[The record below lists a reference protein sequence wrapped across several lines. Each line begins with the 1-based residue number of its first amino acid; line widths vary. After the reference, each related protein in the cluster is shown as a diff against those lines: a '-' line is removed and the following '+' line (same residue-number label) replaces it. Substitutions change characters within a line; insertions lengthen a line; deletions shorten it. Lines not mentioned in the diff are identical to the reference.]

1 MKQIKP
7 QVEFLQRLYLIKGTA
22 SSIAERAESWV
33 KVDGEAVPYC
43 QRLMRSP
50 LAQRVVRDLVYWSWD
65 AAQMLREYT
74 VDAEPSAFQILEDL
88 SERSF
93 KEPSGSGSVDSCSSE
108 LQDLNL
114 NELNLAALTLAEIMD
129 NVFGRILFDP
139 TLSLS
144 PSPSQLRHGCDDIS
158 HYLRL
163 LDRKMEEK
171 MYWLGEILD
180 DLGEIMALDGE
191 VAARELDMEPSI
203 CLDQFRIRGKGPVR

>member
-1 MKQIKP
+1 MKLIKP
-7 QVEFLQRLYLIKGTA
+7 QVQFLQRIYLLKGTV

-93 KEPSGSGSVDSCSSE
+93 KEPSGSGDADSCASE
-108 LQDLNL
+108 FQALNL
-114 NELNLAALTLAEIMD
+114 NELNRAARTLAEIID
-129 NVFGRILFDP
+129 NVFGRVLFEP
-139 TLSLS
+139 PLSLS
-144 PSPSQLRHGCDDIS
+144 PSPSQLRHGCDDITQ
-158 HYLRL
+158 YLRL
-163 LDRKMEEK
+163 LDGKLEEK
-171 MYWLGEILD
+171 LYWLGEILE
-180 DLGEIMALDGE
+180 DLGNMMALNGE
-191 VAARELDMEPSI
+191 VAASERDMEPSI
-203 CLDQFRIRGKGPVR
+203 CLDQFRIRRQESVH